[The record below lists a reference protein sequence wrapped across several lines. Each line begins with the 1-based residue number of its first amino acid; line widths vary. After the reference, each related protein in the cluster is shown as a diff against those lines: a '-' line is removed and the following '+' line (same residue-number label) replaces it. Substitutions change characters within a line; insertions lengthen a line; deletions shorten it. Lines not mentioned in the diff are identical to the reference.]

1 MRTDLHESVWPG
13 VGTVA
18 RLEDVELLLT
28 EDRPG
33 PGCLPHGSLGLSEG
47 ARGVSQYGISVMTRQ

>member
-18 RLEDVELLLT
+18 SLENVELFFT
-28 EDRPG
+28 EDSPG
-33 PGCLPHGSLGLSEG
+33 PGRLPDWPLALPD
-47 ARGVSQYGISVMTRQ
+47 

>member
-47 ARGVSQYGISVMTRQ
+47 ARGVS